1 MRLVWADEAK
11 KDRFELI
18 GFVET
23 QSLINAI
30 ELDDRLDE
38 AAERLLSFP
47 HSGRLGRVHGTREL
61 VIADAPYILVYAV
74 EEREVVIL
82 RVIHGAQDWPP
93 RDLT

>member
-1 MRLVWADEAK
+1 LKLVWADEARR
-11 KDRFELI
+11 DRFELI

-38 AAERLLSFP
+38 AAEQLIPFP
-47 HSGRLGRVHGTREL
+47 HSGRPGRVRGTREL
-61 VIADAPYILVYAV
+61 VVADAPYILVYAV

-93 RDLT
+93 RDLI